1 VAHPAPEEARM
12 KLYGVRGSPFVR
24 KALVALEEKGLPYQL
39 ETMVSV
45 TPKPPELL
53 ALHPLGKIPVL
64 RDGAVVVPDSSVICA
79 YLEKKFPSPALY
91 PDDPA
96 ALAKALFLEEYA
108 DTRMFEVLG
117 PILFERVV
125 KRFVM
130 KQEPDEARVAEK
142 LERELPPVLDYIES
156 QLPGDRETVLPR
168 FGIADVA
175 LGAQLGSL
183 TLSGI
188 EVDAKRWP
196 RTAHYDAALLARPS
210 FKTAMAG

>member
-1 VAHPAPEEARM
+1 M
-12 KLYGVRGSPFVR
+12 KVYGVRGSPFVC

-64 RDGAVVVPDSSVICA
+64 RDGEVVVPDSSVICA

-91 PDDPA
+91 PDAPA

-117 PILFERVV
+117 PVLFERVV

-142 LERELPPVLDYIES
+142 LENELPPVLDYVES
-156 QLPGDRETVLPR
+156 QLPEDRETVLPR

-175 LGAQLGSL
+175 LGAQLGTL
-183 TLSGI
+183 ALSGV
-188 EVDAKRWP
+188 ELDAKRWP
-196 RTAHYDAALLARPS
+196 RTARYAASLRARPS
-210 FKTAMAG
+210 FKSAMAG

>member
-1 VAHPAPEEARM
+1 M
-12 KLYGVRGSPFVR
+12 KVYGVKGSPFVR

-39 ETMVSV
+39 ETMISAP
-45 TPKPPELL
+45 PKPRELL

-64 RDGAVVVPDSSVICA
+64 RDGEVVVPDSSVICA
-79 YLEKKFPSPALY
+79 YLEKKYPSPALY

-96 ALAKALFLEEYA
+96 DLAKALFLEEYA
-108 DTRMFEVLG
+108 DTRMFEVLF

-130 KQEPDEARVAEK
+130 KQEPDEARVAK
-142 LERELPPVLDYIES
+142 VLERELPPVLDYVES
-156 QLPGDRETVLPR
+156 QLPGDRDTVLAR

-175 LGAQLGSL
+175 LGAQLGTL

-188 EVDAKRWP
+188 EIDAKRWP
-196 RTAHYDAALLARPS
+196 RTARYHSAILARPS
-210 FKTAMAG
+210 FETAMAG

>member
-1 VAHPAPEEARM
+1 M

-64 RDGAVVVPDSSVICA
+64 RDGEVVVPDSSVICA

-91 PDDPA
+91 PDAPA
-96 ALAKALFLEEYA
+96 ELAKALFLEEYA

-130 KQEPDEARVAEK
+130 KQAPDEARVAGL
-142 LERELPPVLDYIES
+142 LERELPGVLDYVES
-156 QLPGDRETVLPR
+156 QLCGDRETVLPR
-168 FGIADVA
+168 FGIADIA
-175 LGAQLGSL
+175 LGAQLATL
-183 TLSGI
+183 TLS
-188 EVDAKRWP
+188 EVELDAKRWP
-196 RTAHYDAALLARPS
+196 RTARSFAALLARPS
-210 FKTAMAG
+210 FETAMAG